1 MVENK
6 GVVITVE
13 YTVKQVAEIT
23 GLTGHTIRYYDREGL
38 LPTVQRTA
46 KRIRKF
52 SDTDI
57 EWIRLI
63 CCLKNSGMSVK
74 EIKSFMNLC
83 LDGNKTCEQRKR
95 ILEVHRE
102 HILMQMK
109 ELENSLCTVNYKI
122 EHYKEIGVF
131 HIDGK

>member
-1 MVENK
+1 M
-6 GVVITVE
+6 E
-13 YTVKQVAEIT
+13 YTVKQVSERT

-38 LPTVQRTA
+38 LPTVQRSS

-57 EWIRLI
+57 EWIGLI
-63 CCLKNSGMSVK
+63 CCLKNSGMTIK
-74 EIKSFMNLC
+74 EIKNFMNLC
-83 LDGNKTCEQRKR
+83 LDGSKTCEERKK
-95 ILEVHRE
+95 ILEKHKE

-109 ELENSLCTVNYKI
+109 ELENSLCTINYKI

>member
-1 MVENK
+1 M
-6 GVVITVE
+6 E

-46 KRIRKF
+46 KQIRKF
-52 SDTDI
+52 SETDI

-83 LDGNKTCEQRKR
+83 LDGSKTAEDRKR
-95 ILEVHRE
+95 ILEAHRE

-109 ELENSLCTVNYKI
+109 ELENSLCIINYKI